1 MSKKKGKI
9 VQFRTMRE
17 VFRFSRHQAGATP
30 RGILRLPHPI
40 VTIKEEIARL
50 HNLTMAGE
58 IHLRERRFIGAL
70 LREKTEE
77 VIGKG
82 HLQSPSSLIVTPIGR
97 NDQPHL

>member
-1 MSKKKGKI
+1 
-9 VQFRTMRE
+9 
-17 VFRFSRHQAGATP
+17 
-30 RGILRLPHPI
+30 

-77 VIGKG
+77 VIGKD
-82 HLQSPSSLIVTPIGR
+82 HLQSPSSLIVTPVGR

>member
-1 MSKKKGKI
+1 
-9 VQFRTMRE
+9 
-17 VFRFSRHQAGATP
+17 
-30 RGILRLPHPI
+30 
-40 VTIKEEIARL
+40 
-50 HNLTMAGE
+50 MAGE

-77 VIGKG
+77 VIGKD